1 MPRPQLSTLLVLGA
15 LIAGLQTGCSS
26 DPPAA
31 SEPSPVVPSTT
42 DARLTSARSQL
53 DRELIDAAWRNDVKR
68 AQALIRDGADV
79 NAKDP
84 GEQSA
89 FLIAASEGFLDLL
102 ELSLDSGADVAS
114 LDSYGGTALIRAAE
128 AHPCGRTRSRRHRR
142 AFPADQDQRRPR
154 QSPGLDRL
162 ARGDLA
168 GQGHNQLP
176 GHGAIAGRR
185 RSRFEDR
192 RPNRWP
198 DAAGDGSTT
207 RFRDHRNHDS
217 FGAGFTHRRWEL
229 GTPGR
234 GQRREC

>member
-1 MPRPQLSTLLVLGA
+1 MPRPLLSTLLVLGA

-31 SEPSPVVPSTT
+31 SEPSPAVPSST

-53 DRELIDAAWRNDVKR
+53 DRELLDAAWRNDVKR

-84 GEQSA
+84 GEHSA

-128 AHPCGRTRSRRHRR
+128 RGHADIVGRLLQTKINVDHVNRLGWTALHEAIWLGKDTTSYLDTVRLLVAGGADLKIAARTDGRTPLVM
-142 AFPADQDQRRPR
+142 AQQ
-154 QSPGLDRL
+154 
-162 ARGDLA
+162 
-168 GQGHNQLP
+168 
-176 GHGAIAGRR
+176 
-185 RSRFEDR
+185 
-192 RPNRWP
+192 
-198 DAAGDGSTT
+198 T